1 MQRVK
6 KCASVATV
14 LFLVVGLAVHAWAAD
29 PVTKSAKVVN
39 INTAPAAELTKLPRI
54 GEKMA
59 QRIVDFRKKHGKF
72 KRVQDLM
79 KVKGIGEKVFQ
90 QLKNRIT
97 V

>member
-1 MQRVK
+1 
-6 KCASVATV
+6 
-14 LFLVVGLAVHAWAAD
+14 LFLVFGLAVQIPAAD
-29 PVTKSAKVVN
+29 QVSKATKLVN
-39 INTAPAAELTKLPRI
+39 INTASAAELTKLPRV

-59 QRIVDFRKKHGKF
+59 QRIIDFRKKHGKF